1 MNQIERYEEINF
13 MEYLEVLWKRK
24 WLIIFSTIAVSI
36 LAAIIGFLMKP
47 VWQVDAIMQPSK
59 FLIQTEQGQFQEVF
73 VVDPKQ
79 VAGQINQ
86 ASYNNLLA
94 SELNIDFKKF
104 PDIKAENLRDTKLVR
119 VWVRENDIEKAIKIL
134 NSLFRHLKGDFDKK
148 IDVEIKGIDTAI
160 ATNENAIKQN
170 EFVIKDKWNE
180 IKLLGIQKTKTKE
193 GISTDTNKL
202 KISEDR
208 FQNITE
214 EMKSVKKRID
224 EIEEQLKKA
233 LEEKRQGSDAV
244 GLLLYSNEVQ
254 NNLRYYNTLEEK
266 LSVEKITQESLRL
279 SVKEKSED
287 IKQLDT
293 QIEKFKTEIDK
304 INNTS
309 ENIKNQIALLTER
322 KLRIDYAQL
331 IKEPTPSKSPVAPRK
346 KMYVLVAGFFGLI
359 FFGLLALFL
368 ENLENR
374 KKKTLAA

>member
-1 MNQIERYEEINF
+1 MNQLERYEEINL
-13 MEYLEVLWKRK
+13 MECLEVLWKRK
-24 WLIIFSTIAVSI
+24 WLIIVPTIAVAI
-36 LAAIIGFLMKP
+36 LAGIISFLMKP
-47 VWQVDAIMQPSK
+47 VWQVDAIIQPSK
-59 FLIQTEQGQFQEVF
+59 FLIQTEQGQFQEVY

-79 VAGQINQ
+79 VSGQINQ

-94 SELNIDFKKF
+94 SELNIDFNKF

-119 VWVRENDIEKAIKIL
+119 IWVRESDIEKGKKIL
-134 NSLFRHLKGDFDKK
+134 NSLFLHLKADFDKK
-148 IDVEIKGIDTAI
+148 IDVEIKGMDTEI
-160 ATNENAIKQN
+160 AKNENAIKKN
-170 EFVIKDKWNE
+170 ELDIKDKWNE
-180 IKLLGIQKTKTKE
+180 IKLLNIQKTKTKE
-193 GISTDTNKL
+193 GIATDTNKL

-254 NNLRYYNTLEEK
+254 NNFRYYNTLEEK
-266 LSVEKITQESLRL
+266 MSVEKITQESLRL

-293 QIEKFKTEIDK
+293 QIDKLKNEVDK
-304 INNTS
+304 IKNTS
-309 ENIKNQIALLTER
+309 ENFKNQISLLTER

-331 IKEPTPSKSPVAPRK
+331 IKEPTPSKYPVAPRK
-346 KMYVLVAGFFGLI
+346 KTYVFVAGFFGLI
-359 FFGLLALFL
+359 FFGLLAFL
-368 ENLENR
+368 LEYIESH
-374 KKKTLAA
+374 KKKKITA

>member
-1 MNQIERYEEINF
+1 MNQIERYEEINL

-24 WLIIFSTIAVSI
+24 WLIIVPTIVVSI
-36 LAAIIGFLMKP
+36 LIAIISFLMKP
-47 VWQVDAIMQPSK
+47 VWQVDAIIQPSK
-59 FLIQTEQGQFQEVF
+59 FLIQTEQGQFQEVY

-86 ASYNNLLA
+86 SSYNNLLA
-94 SELNIDFKKF
+94 SELNIDFNKF

-119 VWVRENDIEKAIKIL
+119 IWVRESDIEKGIKIL
-134 NSLFRHLKGDFDKK
+134 NSLFRHLKADFDKK
-148 IDVEIKGIDTAI
+148 IDVEIKGIDTDI
-160 ATNENAIKQN
+160 AKNENAIKKN
-170 EFVIKDKWNE
+170 ELDIKDEWNE
-180 IKLLGIQKTKTKE
+180 IKLLDIQKTKTRE
-193 GISTDTNKL
+193 GISADTNKL

-293 QIEKFKTEIDK
+293 QIEKLKNEIDK
-304 INNTS
+304 IKNTS
-309 ENIKNQIALLTER
+309 ENIKNQIGLLTER

-331 IKEPTPSKSPVAPRK
+331 IKEPTPSKTPVAPK
-346 KMYVLVAGFFGLI
+346 KKTNVLVVGFIGLI
-359 FFGLLALFL
+359 IFGLLAFFL
-368 ENLENR
+368 EYIENH
-374 KKKTLAA
+374 KKQT

>member
-1 MNQIERYEEINF
+1 MNQIERYEEINL

-24 WLIIFSTIAVSI
+24 WLIIIPVLLLISAV
-36 LAAIIGFLMKP
+36 AIYSLFLPKI
-47 VWQVDAIMQPSK
+47 WQVDAIIQPSK
-59 FLIQTEQGQFQEVF
+59 FLIQTEQGQFQEVY

-79 VAGQINQ
+79 VSGQINQ

-94 SELNIDFKKF
+94 SELNIDFNKF
-104 PDIKAENLRDTKLVR
+104 PDIKAENLRDTKLLR
-119 VWVRENDIEKAIKIL
+119 IWVRESDIEKGIKIL

-148 IDVEIKGIDTAI
+148 IDVEIKGIDTEI
-160 ATNENAIKQN
+160 SKNENAIKKN
-170 EFVIKDKWNE
+170 ALDIKDTWNE
-180 IKLLGIQKTKTKE
+180 IKLLDIQKTKTKE
-193 GISTDTNKL
+193 GISADTNKL

-293 QIEKFKTEIDK
+293 QIEKLKNEIDK

-309 ENIKNQIALLTER
+309 ENFKNQIALLTER

-331 IKEPTPSKSPVAPRK
+331 IKEPTPSKYPVAPRK
-346 KMYVLVAGFFGLI
+346 KIYVLVAGFIGLI
-359 FFGLLALFL
+359 FFGLLAFFL
-368 ENLENR
+368 EYIESHR
-374 KKKTLAA
+374 KKKVTA

>member
-1 MNQIERYEEINF
+1 
-13 MEYLEVLWKRK
+13 MEYLEVIWKRK
-24 WLIIFSTIAVSI
+24 WLIIIPTIVVVI
-36 LAAIIGFLMKP
+36 LVGIISFLMKP
-47 VWQVDAIMQPSK
+47 IWQIDAIIQPSK
-59 FLIQTEQGQFQEVF
+59 FLIQTEQGQFQEVY

-86 ASYNNLLA
+86 FSYNNLLA
-94 SELNIDFKKF
+94 SQLNIDLKIF

-119 VWVRENDIEKAIKIL
+119 IWVRESDIEIGIKIL

-148 IDVEIKGIDTAI
+148 IDVEIKGIDTEI
-160 ATNENAIKQN
+160 AKNENAIKKN
-170 EFVIKDKWNE
+170 ELDIKDKWNE
-180 IKLLGIQKTKTKE
+180 IKLLDIQKTKTKE
-193 GISTDTNKL
+193 GISADTNKL

-254 NNLRYYNTLEEK
+254 NNFRYYNTLEEK

-293 QIEKFKTEIDK
+293 QIEKLKTEIDK

-309 ENIKNQIALLTER
+309 ENFKNQIALFTER

-331 IKEPTPSKSPVAPRK
+331 IKEPTPSKGPVAPRK
-346 KMYVLVAGFFGLI
+346 KMYILVAGFIGLI
-359 FFGLLALFL
+359 IFGLLAFFL
-368 ENLENR
+368 EYIE
-374 KKKTLAA
+374 KHKIK

>member
-1 MNQIERYEEINF
+1 MNQLERDEEINL
-13 MEYLEVLWKRK
+13 MQYLEVIWRRK
-24 WLIIFSTIAVSI
+24 WLIIVPTIVVSI
-36 LAAIIGFLMKP
+36 LAGIISFLLKP
-47 VWQVDAIMQPSK
+47 VWQVDAIIQPSK
-59 FLIQTEQGQFQEVF
+59 FLIQTEQGQFQEVY

-79 VAGQINQ
+79 VAGQVNQ
-86 ASYNNLLA
+86 SSYNNFLA
-94 SELNIDFKKF
+94 SELNIDFNKF

-119 VWVRENDIEKAIKIL
+119 IWVRESDIEKGIKIL

-170 EFVIKDKWNE
+170 EFVIKDRWNE
-180 IKLLGIQKTKTKE
+180 IKLLNIQKTKTKD
-193 GISTDTNKL
+193 GISADTNKL

-214 EMKSVKKRID
+214 EIKSVKKRID

-293 QIEKFKTEIDK
+293 QIEKLKTEIDK

-309 ENIKNQIALLTER
+309 ENFKNQISLLTER

-331 IKEPTPSKSPVAPRK
+331 IKEPTPSKKPVSPK
-346 KMYVLVAGFFGLI
+346 KIMYVSMAGISGLI
-359 FFGLLALFL
+359 IFGLLALFR
-368 ENLENR
+368 EYIKNN
-374 KKKTLAA
+374 KKESIAL